1 MLNTEFTESIED
13 TECKETAETISG
25 YLRDG
30 TLAGRCVAPK
40 QFPGTSPGPCSGERV
55 FSFWRKIS

>member
-1 MLNTEFTESIED
+1 MPNAEFTESTED

-30 TLAGRCVAPK
+30 TLDGRCAAPK
-40 QFPGTSPGPCSGERV
+40 QFPGTCSGERV